1 MENSCSGGGRESS
14 GWAAVESVN
23 TESAGM
29 APLGRRVGVRIR
41 AGDLVG
47 SERRG
52 KLWEGSADGE
62 K

>member
-1 MENSCSGGGRESS
+1 M
-14 GWAAVESVN
+14 ESVS
-23 TESAGM
+23 TKSAGM
-29 APLGRRVGVRIR
+29 PPWGGRVGVRIR

-62 K
+62 NLHVGKFGIVL